1 MLASLDSRSR
11 HPQCAPPA
19 QRADA
24 MTSRSLL
31 ATVSGVSTSRARR
44 DPSTCR
50 RTARARVDARSSA
63 KPRVDVDLDDA
74 EWSTEDERES
84 TYTSNRA
91 DASASW
97 TSSSTQTLA
106 LSRATSR
113 PGEGDLFSKYCTSH
127 CEMVARA
134 LEDEG
139 DEDAL
144 DTRCMIYI
152 RGTASGSTKMRLT
165 RVAAW
170 PPKPSSAGA
179 SPSSFSGEWDDA
191 GVGDDD
197 GARSIDWDAPE
208 PTLASQKTFDLPSAN
223 AVVACLCFEESL
235 VGLMVVEREAEK
247 GGFSEK
253 QKRFLESSANAFT
266 DAWAMHRNNV
276 VAVAAAYRADQTLGS
291 YLYETRQPLNA
302 LRALGGMLKTY
313 LKPDDPA
320 GDMAKAMVQQ
330 SDALAELSRQL
341 ENALY
346 PSAALKQVR
355 SYRDG
360 GAQSTRRPLLI
371 GDEGGRV
378 NSRSVTVSPKNEMC
392 DITKVLVTLLA
403 TSDVIATSGG
413 VTMRAT
419 LPNDEAGKATVVR
432 ASPMDVRSALAEII
446 DVALVVSPRG
456 TIIDVVLEQLSQG
469 SVDLAISCDASQV
482 PGSVF
487 ADESSHAGLRIARR
501 LVEKV
506 GGRFDVENDE
516 SGNFMSMRIRY
527 QQAL

>member
-1 MLASLDSRSR
+1 
-11 HPQCAPPA
+11 
-19 QRADA
+19 
-24 MTSRSLL
+24 MTSCSLL
-31 ATVSGVSTSRARR
+31 ATAPSVSTPRARR
-44 DPSTCR
+44 DASTR
-50 RTARARVDARSSA
+50 RVARASVVPRSSA
-63 KPRVDVDLDDA
+63 KPRIDIDLDN

-84 TYTSNRA
+84 TSTSNWA

-97 TSSSTQTLA
+97 TRSSTQTLA
-106 LSRATSR
+106 LSRATSANR
-113 PGEGDLFSKYCTSH
+113 PGEVDLFAKYCTSH
-127 CEMVARA
+127 CELVARA
-134 LEDEG
+134 LADER

-144 DTRCMIYI
+144 DARCMIYI
-152 RGTASGSTKMRLT
+152 RGTTSSSTKMRLT

-170 PPKPSSAGA
+170 PPKSSSAGE
-179 SPSSFSGEWDDA
+179 SSFSGEWQD
-191 GVGDDD
+191 VGGEDDD

-208 PTLASQKTFDLPSAN
+208 PTVASQKTFDLPSAN

-235 VGLMVVEREAEK
+235 IGLMVVEREQAK
-247 GGFSEK
+247 GGFSDK
-253 QKRFLESSANAFT
+253 QKQFLESSANAFT

-276 VAVAAAYRADQTLGS
+276 VTAAAAYRADQTLGS

-330 SDALAELSRQL
+330 SDALVELSRQL

-346 PSAALKQVR
+346 PSAALKKVGG
-355 SYRDG
+355 YRDG

-371 GDEGGRV
+371 GEDDGPV
-378 NSRSVTVSPKNEMC
+378 NSRLATVSSKNEMC

-413 VTMRAT
+413 VTMRAM
-419 LPNDEAGKATVVR
+419 LPEADAGKATVVK

-446 DVALVVSPRG
+446 DVVLVVSPRG
-456 TIIDVVLEQLSQG
+456 STIDVVLEQVSH
-469 SVDLAISCDASQV
+469 STVDLAISCDASQV
-482 PGSVF
+482 SGSVF
-487 ADESSHAGLRIARR
+487 ADESAQAGLRIARR

-506 GGRFDVENDE
+506 GGRFNVENDE
-516 SGNFMSMRIRY
+516 SGNFMSVRIRY
-527 QQAL
+527 QRVL